1 MILGGPSVLGGGY
14 KDIVNGT
21 KYSHLPTLASFMTLT
36 DSHHFY
42 LPQYVYQ
49 SAYTSVSFYALLPK
63 VNQSPEILSGDS
75 VTKNNEVYC

>member
-49 SAYTSVSFYALLPK
+49 SPYPSVSFCALLPK
-63 VNQSPEILSGDS
+63 VNRSPETLSGDL
-75 VTKNNEVYC
+75 VTKNDEVYC

>member
-36 DSHHFY
+36 VTILIFHSM
-42 LPQYVYQ
+42 
-49 SAYTSVSFYALLPK
+49 YTSPPYPSVSFCALLPK
-63 VNQSPEILSGDS
+63 VNRSPETLSGDL
-75 VTKNNEVYC
+75 VTKNDEVYC